1 MELYKELFVSTFFPR
16 PKGMQTPAKL
26 ETIILIPET
35 PHSPLNNILNRMTS
49 KPRYEL
55 EDRSFYGKKPTTD
68 QSNSFSK
75 RSKDETTSPYLESTS
90 KDSKRR
96 KIVTVDLE
104 HDSDLEILD
113 IIDKVPKKAAQE
125 PVNSDDSRVPIVIRS
140 ESTKHQVPLD
150 KLDEKTETEATPFAA
165 EEELDEFELE
175 GLRFINTADHA
186 ELVSSLKCAPAQADF
201 LIEKRPF
208 ADFELIEIEQSA
220 LYRLLYKYILALQNF
235 GSVDEI
241 IHHCD
246 RVGKDIKRVMNQWNA
261 IQNGSNITPKYPVL
275 TSQPDWINSEL
286 QLKQYQL
293 TGISW
298 MLMLHEM
305 KLGGILADEMGLG
318 KSAQV
323 ICFLALLNQKKR
335 QKALIIV
342 PSSTLDNWMREI
354 EMWCPTMQA
363 IAYSGSQKERRELQY
378 EIPYD
383 DELDIIVTTYNQATG
398 NSEDRRFL
406 RSLKCPILIL
416 DEGHM
421 IKNGDS
427 QRAKHLKGFNAPFK
441 MLITGTPIQNNLME
455 LLSLLIFI
463 NPELFAP
470 AESSFAAIFDKTNTA
485 QEGLEGD
492 VAKRRIE
499 RATKIL
505 TPFVLRRKKDEV
517 RKEIPT
523 KTRVIEYCEATT
535 DQRKLYQSIM
545 RDSRKAYL
553 ESEAVIQK
561 SKQKKK
567 ESNSGLTNIL
577 MQLRKAA
584 NHQLLIRRLY
594 TEDKLPLIAKDLKK
608 VTKIHVGIR
617 VFGLQTGLSG

>member
-1 MELYKELFVSTFFPR
+1 MIK
-16 PKGMQTPAKL
+16 
-26 ETIILIPET
+26 
-35 PHSPLNNILNRMTS
+35 
-49 KPRYEL
+49 
-55 EDRSFYGKKPTTD
+55 TD
-68 QSNSFSK
+68 L
-75 RSKDETTSPYLESTS
+75 D
-90 KDSKRR
+90 
-96 KIVTVDLE
+96 
-104 HDSDLEILD
+104 HDSDIEILD
-113 IIDKVPKKAAQE
+113 IKEKVPSRIAKE
-125 PVNSDDSRVPIVIRS
+125 PIEVDSYRVPVAIRS
-140 ESTKHQVPLD
+140 ERTRNKVLLNELD
-150 KLDEKTETEATPFAA
+150 RTTVDDDIVVLKEISFSK

-175 GLRFINTADHA
+175 GLRFINTADHS
-186 ELVSSLKCAPAQADF
+186 ELVTSIKCTAAQADF

-208 ADFELIEIEQSA
+208 TDFEMIENEQSA
-220 LYRLLYKYILALQNF
+220 LYRLLYKYVLALQNF

-246 RVGKDIKRVMNQWNA
+246 RVGKDIKRVMDQWNA
-261 IQNGSNITPKYPVL
+261 IQSGTAVTPKYPVL
-275 TSQPDWINSEL
+275 TTQPDIINSDF

-323 ICFLALLNQKKR
+323 ISFLALLNQKKK
-335 QKALIIV
+335 QKSLIIV

-354 EMWCPTMQA
+354 EMWCPTLQA
-363 IAYSGSQKERRELQY
+363 IAYTGSQRERRELQY
-378 EIPYD
+378 DIAGD
-383 DELDIIVTTYNQATG
+383 DELDIVLTTYNQATG

-406 RSLKCPILIL
+406 RSLKCSILIL

-535 DQRKLYQSIM
+535 DQMKLYKSIM

-553 ESEAVIQK
+553 ESEAEIQK
-561 SKQKKK
+561 SKQKKKK

-594 TEDKLPLIAKDLKK
+594 SDDKLPLIAKDLKK
-608 VTKIHVGIR
+608 VESFDIGVRILR
-617 VFGLQTGLSG
+617 L